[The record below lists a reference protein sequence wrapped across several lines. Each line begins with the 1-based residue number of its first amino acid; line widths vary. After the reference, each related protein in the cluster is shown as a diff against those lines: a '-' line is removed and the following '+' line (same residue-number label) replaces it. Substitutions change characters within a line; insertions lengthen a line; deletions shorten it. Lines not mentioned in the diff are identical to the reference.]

1 MRLVKVTRGRLRT
14 QKGCLGPIRIAKV
27 TAGIYILNLIP
38 LLGGGGGMWPKGLG
52 GKEIKKKIF
61 FSQFVQKLEQNDQ
74 KCVYYYSLAYIYV
87 M

>member
-38 LLGGGGGMWPKGLG
+38 LLGGGGGGCGQKGSEARKL
-52 GKEIKKKIF
+52 KKKIF
-61 FSQFVQKLEQNDQ
+61 SHNLFKN
-74 KCVYYYSLAYIYV
+74 
-87 M
+87 

>member
-38 LLGGGGGMWPKGLG
+38 LLGGGGGCGQKGSEARKL
-52 GKEIKKKIF
+52 KKKNF